1 MIHPVD
7 MAIEFSGPVLVLLLT
22 DRFIFRNP
30 SVLFLSLTV
39 LQLWYA
45 VDHSEYFQLAH
56 YKHHEHINNFMCIYL
71 KTRTNKVGRDRVRM
85 LVKNYK

>member
-22 DRFIFRNP
+22 DRVIFRDP
-30 SVLFLSLTV
+30 SALFLSLTV

-45 VDHSEYFQLAH
+45 VDHSEYLQLAH
-56 YKHHEHINNFMCIYL
+56 YKHHAHINNFLCIYL
-71 KTRTNKVGRDRVRM
+71 KTRTNAVGRDRVKM
-85 LVKNYK
+85 LVKSCK